1 MLVRKDMDV
10 NENENY
16 PTLHKLK
23 LNNSAFIA
31 ALHFT
36 VTVGSSIMSITH
48 TLE

>member
-1 MLVRKDMDV
+1 MDV

-31 ALHFT
+31 VLHFT
-36 VTVGSSIMSITH
+36 VTVGSSIMSHFVIKFAKTY
-48 TLE
+48 